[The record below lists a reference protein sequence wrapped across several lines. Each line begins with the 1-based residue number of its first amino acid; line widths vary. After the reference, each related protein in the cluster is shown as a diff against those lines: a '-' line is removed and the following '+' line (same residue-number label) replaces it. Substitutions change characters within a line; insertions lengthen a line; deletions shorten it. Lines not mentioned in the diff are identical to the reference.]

1 MTLTKLFL
9 IFLRKKGLRLSIP
22 TKKIEHANFL
32 TQFELLYRNTIMFQ
46 MKSEICDF
54 LKNKF
59 KGICFSTFKSHS
71 FDKVEKCLSEV
82 ESIA

>member
-1 MTLTKLFL
+1 
-9 IFLRKKGLRLSIP
+9 
-22 TKKIEHANFL
+22 
-32 TQFELLYRNTIMFQ
+32 MFQ

-82 ESIA
+82 ESIAWKNLIEWKDLVIHKAERGNTVVITDRT

>member
-1 MTLTKLFL
+1 
-9 IFLRKKGLRLSIP
+9 
-22 TKKIEHANFL
+22 
-32 TQFELLYRNTIMFQ
+32 

-82 ESIA
+82 ESIAWKNLIECKDLVIHKAEGGNTVVITDRT